1 MATHPAFS
9 LDWNL
14 LKTFVAVARSGS
26 LSAATGQLGLAHP
39 TVARH
44 VQQLETALDMQLFDR
59 TSKGV
64 ILNVAGESVL
74 AAVEDMHSSAL
85 AVRSAAEAAKAGVDS
100 SIRIT
105 VADLMAEPM
114 PDLLPSPGDDPSG
127 PNLEVIVAQD
137 LLNLLER
144 DADIALRHARPVQK
158 ELIARR
164 LGSLAISAFASRAYV
179 DRVGS
184 LTPENTHVHR
194 FIDGPDGRLEN
205 ELRAR
210 GFAVQSAQ
218 VSYRSDSLASQIG
231 AAEAGWGIA
240 AVPFHMARRRSE
252 LVLVNADSKP
262 AYVDVWLV
270 GRPEVRSNATL
281 ARTFTALG
289 DAVSEFL
296 ATSHERSST
305 QLQADSAFELSTSG
319 KAIQ

>member
-1 MATHPAFS
+1 
-9 LDWNL
+9 
-14 LKTFVAVARSGS
+14 
-26 LSAATGQLGLAHP
+26 QLGLAHP

-44 VQQLETALDMQLFDR
+44 VQQLESALDMQLFDR

-64 ILNVAGESVL
+64 VLNIAGESVL

-85 AVRSAAEAAKAGVDS
+85 AVRSAAEAAKAGVDT

-164 LGSLAISAFASRAYV
+164 LGSLAISAFASRSYV
-179 DRVGS
+179 QRVGS
-184 LTPENTHVHR
+184 LTPENTGEHR
-194 FIDGPDGRLEN
+194 FIDGPDSRLEH

-218 VSYRSDSLASQIG
+218 VSYRSD
-231 AAEAGWGIA
+231 
-240 AVPFHMARRRSE
+240 
-252 LVLVNADSKP
+252 
-262 AYVDVWLV
+262 
-270 GRPEVRSNATL
+270 
-281 ARTFTALG
+281 
-289 DAVSEFL
+289 
-296 ATSHERSST
+296 
-305 QLQADSAFELSTSG
+305 
-319 KAIQ
+319 